1 MAKTDFELQN
11 GETLFYE
18 GTLNHIKGKL
28 NVTEGTGYLTNK
40 RLVRYEA
47 SMTLKALIGLL
58 AKLFKQKLDFEIQLD
73 EITSIKPEQ
82 KGLYKKNAF
91 YLTKTD
97 GSEMRLVS
105 FKRDDLIVAFQQAY
119 DQHPNLS
126 LSELSHQEWFVQGA
140 SVHATAD

>member
-1 MAKTDFELQN
+1 MARTDFELQD

-28 NVTEGTGYLTNK
+28 NVTEGTGYLTNQ

-47 SMTLKALIGLL
+47 SLTLKALIGLL
-58 AKLFKQKLDFEIQLD
+58 AKLFKQKFDFEISLRDIQ
-73 EITSIKPEQ
+73 SIKPEQ

-97 GSEMRLVS
+97 GTEMRLVS
-105 FKRDDLIVAFQQAY
+105 FKRDDLMSAFRQAY
-119 DQHPNLS
+119 DHHTDLS

-140 SVHATAD
+140 GSHAAAD